1 MSTDI
6 RDLPDS
12 EESRLDAMWAL
23 RCGTLYKAWVQVR
36 YHREKQR
43 QFDFLDKGTKAIT
56 VVLGAT
62 LMGQYF
68 TKYMP
73 WLGTL
78 IASVGFL
85 ALVFGYGDRKQ
96 QHKELGEQAAK
107 LIADIETVPVAGL
120 SFERTAAWNAEY
132 AKMIAKAPPPD
143 KQLMMR
149 CEEEQATADGHPP
162 TRNWFARL
170 FTQS

>member
-1 MSTDI
+1 MGTDQ
-6 RDLPDS
+6 RDQSDS
-12 EESRLDAMWAL
+12 EDSRLDAMWAQ

-43 QFDFLDKGTKAIT
+43 RFDLLDKGTKAIT

-68 TKYMP
+68 TKFMP

-78 IASVGFL
+78 IASLGFL

-107 LIADIETVPVAGL
+107 LIADIESVPVAGL
-120 SFERTAAWNAEY
+120 SFERTATWNAEY
-132 AKMIAKAPPPD
+132 AKLIAKAPPPD
-143 KQLMMR
+143 KHLMMR
-149 CEEEQATADGHPP
+149 CEEEQAAADGHPP
-162 TRNWFARL
+162 VRNWFMRL
-170 FTQS
+170 FTPS